1 MASSWLVLTIVAAY
15 MVVLALI
22 SFWVRRS
29 TQSAKNFTTG
39 GKDFPAVLIGFLM
52 MSEFIGTTASIGT
65 AQAGYT
71 YGISAAWNI
80 AALGVGFVIFSML
93 LAKKYKDLGENTISG
108 ALART
113 YGEPVRFATSVIMI
127 CALSIVAVSIYASGG
142 AVLAT
147 LLGIERT
154 SAIIIVGIVSV
165 LYVGIGGMRSVIYTN
180 VLHALMMYAGIILA
194 LGFALSQVGGMGEL
208 VARLPAPMFEVG
220 NVGWPKIFAWLVA
233 GIGATFATQYV
244 VQAVNTVSDGRKAQH
259 ASFYCALML
268 IPYGLIAAM
277 VGMCSA
283 VLFPQIPSLQAFPQ
297 ILGHMHEWM
306 AGIVVAGLAGALFGT
321 MAALTMGIATL
332 LLKDFYQPFFNPQRD
347 DRKNLNFARTA
358 TIIAGLLPITLA
370 LYASDVLVVTFLAKA
385 LRASLAVLVLMVF
398 YAPTF
403 GTRQGAFISIIAS
416 LIITIGWFLMG
427 NPYGID
433 NAYIALATPLVI
445 MTLSHLLR
453 SGKPERADSAKPIG
467 ASATGS

>member
-22 SFWVRRS
+22 SLWVRRS

-194 LGFALSQVGGMGEL
+194 LGFALSKVGGMGEL

-259 ASFYCALML
+259 ASFYCALM
-268 IPYGLIAAM
+268 
-277 VGMCSA
+277 
-283 VLFPQIPSLQAFPQ
+283 LFPQIPSLQAFPQ

-453 SGKPERADSAKPIG
+453 GGKPERAGSAKPIG
-467 ASATGS
+467 ASATGR